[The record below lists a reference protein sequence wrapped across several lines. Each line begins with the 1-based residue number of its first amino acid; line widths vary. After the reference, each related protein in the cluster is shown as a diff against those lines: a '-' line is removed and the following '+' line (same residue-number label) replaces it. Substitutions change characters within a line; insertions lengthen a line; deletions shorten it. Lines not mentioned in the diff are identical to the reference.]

1 MRLPFR
7 IMMTGSVRSEQ
18 LKEFDIMLN
27 ITNTAINFTRAPLI
41 APFGFK
47 GGHLDELWQIVV
59 RVEDGEDFGIGVGV
73 QSVLWSDA
81 EIFASHSQCGGNMLM
96 MLITEYALKKIQ
108 GKSFETPF
116 DALDYVRE
124 DVIAYG
130 KKITGRDDMRETF
143 AMNALVALD
152 NAIWQLYAKKSKSE
166 DFVALIPEQYRAPL
180 SFRHERLCNI
190 PLITYGLSDEK
201 IHGLLREGFFLLKI
215 KIGSD
220 PDGDKDQD
228 KMLAWDKARLA
239 AIHKIASEYTTEY
252 TDSGKIAYYID
263 ANGRYDTLERM
274 QNFLDYAR
282 EIGAL
287 EQIVLLEEPFAE
299 QNKIDVSSLP
309 CRIAADE
316 SAHSVK
322 DVEERIELGYTAI
335 ALKPIA
341 KTMSESIRILDAAA
355 KKNVVCFCA
364 DLTVNP
370 LMVEINKN
378 VAARIAPI
386 PGIKIG
392 AVESNGAQ
400 NYVNWEELY
409 TYHPM
414 GNESFAAQKNG
425 IFELN
430 EKFYRTSGG
439 IYRDSEYYTDV
450 I

>member
-1 MRLPFR
+1 MF
-7 IMMTGSVRSEQ
+7 S
-18 LKEFDIMLN
+18 
-27 ITNTAINFTRAPLI
+27 ITDAKINFKREPLL

-59 RVEDGEDFGIGVGV
+59 RVEDGDDFGIGVGV

-96 MLITEYALKKIQ
+96 MLITEFALQKIK

-116 DALDYVRE
+116 DVLDYVRE
-124 DVIAYG
+124 DAIEYG
-130 KKITGRDDMRETF
+130 KTITGREDMRETF

-152 NAIWQLYAKKSKSE
+152 NAIWQLYAKKEGSE
-166 DFVALIPEQYRAPL
+166 DFTSLVPEQYRAPL
-180 SFRHERLCNI
+180 SYRHEKLCNI

-201 IHGLLREGFFLLKI
+201 IRSLLSEGFFLLKI

-252 TDSGKIAYYID
+252 TESGKIAYYID
-263 ANGRYDTLERM
+263 ANGRYDSLERM
-274 QNFLDYAR
+274 QSFLDYAE

-287 EQIVLLEEPFAE
+287 SQIVLLEEPFAE

-322 DVEERIELGYTAI
+322 DVEERIALGYTAI

-341 KTMSESIRILDAAA
+341 KTMSESIRILEAAA

-400 NYVNWEELY
+400 NYTNWTDLY

-414 GNESFAAQKNG
+414 GDESFATQKNG

-430 EKFYRTSGG
+430 SKFFETAGG
-439 IYRDSEYYTDV
+439 IYRDSDYY
-450 I
+450 ISAI

>member
-1 MRLPFR
+1 M
-7 IMMTGSVRSEQ
+7 I
-18 LKEFDIMLN
+18 N
-27 ITNTAINFTRAPLI
+27 ITDVKLNFVREPLL

-47 GGHLDELWQIVV
+47 GGHLDELWQILV
-59 RVEDGEDFGIGVGV
+59 RVEDGDEFGVGVGV

-81 EIFASHSQCGGNMLM
+81 EIFASHSQCGGNTLM
-96 MLITEYALKKIQ
+96 FLITEYAANMIR

-116 DALDYVRE
+116 DVLDFVRE
-124 DVIAYG
+124 DAIEYA
-130 KKITGRDDMRETF
+130 KKITCREDLRETF
-143 AMNALVALD
+143 VMNALVALD
-152 NAIWQLYAKKSKSE
+152 NAIWQLYAKKEKSE
-166 DFVALIPEQYRAPL
+166 DFVSLVPSEFRPALSYQ
-180 SFRHERLCNI
+180 HKKLCNI
-190 PLITYGLSDEK
+190 PLITYGLSAEK
-201 IHGLLREGFFLLKI
+201 IHGLLKDGFFLLKI

-220 PDGDKDQD
+220 PDGDKDLD

-239 AIHKIASEYTTEY
+239 EIHKIASEYTTEY

-263 ANGRYDTLERM
+263 ANGRYDTIERM
-274 QNFLDYAR
+274 QDFLSFAE

-287 EQIVLLEEPFAE
+287 SQIVLLEEPFAE

-316 SAHSVK
+316 SAHSVR
-322 DVEERIELGYTAI
+322 DVEERIALGYTAI

-341 KTMSESIRILDAAA
+341 KTMSESLRILNEAT

-378 VAARIAPI
+378 VASRIAPI

-400 NYVNWEELY
+400 NYTNWETLY
-409 TYHPM
+409 SYHPM
-414 GNESFAAQKNG
+414 GSESFAAPIKG
-425 IFELN
+425 VYELN
-430 EKFYRTSGG
+430 DKFFETAGG
-439 IYRDSEYYTDV
+439 IYRDSEYY
-450 I
+450 IKAI